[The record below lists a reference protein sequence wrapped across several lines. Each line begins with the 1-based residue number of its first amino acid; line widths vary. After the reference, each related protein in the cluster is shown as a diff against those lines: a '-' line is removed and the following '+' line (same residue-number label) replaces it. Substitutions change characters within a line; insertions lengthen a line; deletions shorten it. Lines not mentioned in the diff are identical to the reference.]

1 MLNRRYRFPLLAL
14 LLALL
19 TGCGGRQGD
28 PVAGRALYQQETIG
42 DRQAPG
48 CITCHAMVEGQV
60 SVGPPHD
67 GLAGRAEAR
76 IRAQDYRGQATTAAE
91 YLEESI
97 LLPNAYVVDGYQPG
111 VMYAQYEEVLT
122 DEQIDDLVAY
132 ILTLH

>member
-1 MLNRRYRFPLLAL
+1 MVNRRYRLPMLAL

-48 CITCHAMVEGQV
+48 CITCHGTSEGETR
-60 SVGPPHD
+60 VGPSHAD
-67 GLAGRAEAR
+67 MAERAEAR
-76 IRAQDYRGQATTAAE
+76 LRAQDYHGQATTAAE

-97 LLPNAYVVDGYQPG
+97 RRPNVHVIDGYLPG

-122 DEQIDDLVAY
+122 DEQIDDLVAFL
-132 ILTLH
+132 LTLH